1 MGSSEVSTSPI
12 PTPVVLPNRHRET
25 IDWSKNYGHT
35 FKVVQRPL
43 EEETIEDSTLIVTPK
58 NKTEWTTWNEV
69 SEHSLCKLKKNWEII
84 QKNLSEHKYEEILYF
99 VKHI

>member
-1 MGSSEVSTSPI
+1 MGSSEVSTLPI

-35 FKVVQRPL
+35 FKVVHRPL

-58 NKTEWTTWNEV
+58 NKTEWHTWNEV